1 MWDNA
6 ALLRSIANALFVFS
20 ACAVLYGAAYYAAHL
35 PGLFP
40 LHSVRLSAAPQRVDA
55 VGVLQT
61 VRNEVQG
68 NFFTVDIERLR
79 QSLEKLP
86 WVRGVSIRR
95 EFPYR
100 LAVQLE
106 EHQVLAR
113 WNNAALVN
121 QQGEV
126 FVVESERV
134 MPKAAPRP
142 DEVRVSDETTSQLV
156 RLTYNANQVA
166 GYGGVPLAGASGTP
180 RPSLY
185 GGSEQVLPSF
195 IGPDGAAAE
204 VTRHYTQFNR
214 QLASLNLQA
223 AQIALSPRHAWQLHL
238 SNGMVLE
245 LGRED
250 MQQRL
255 ARFVAVYPYS
265 LKTEDRGQHP
275 QEAGRAVP
283 VAEATTAALRTEGR
297 VAYVDLRYRNG
308 FAVRRITNDKG

>member
-6 ALLRSIANALFVFS
+6 PLLRSIANALFVFS
-20 ACAVLYGAAYYAAHL
+20 VCAVLYGAAYYAAHL

-55 VGVLQT
+55 AKVLQA

-100 LAVQLE
+100 LAVRLE
-106 EHQVLAR
+106 EHQTLAR
-113 WNNAALVN
+113 WNNVALVN

-126 FVVESERV
+126 FV
-134 MPKAAPRP
+134 
-142 DEVRVSDETTSQLV
+142 
-156 RLTYNANQVA
+156 AN
-166 GYGGVPLAGASGTP
+166 
-180 RPSLY
+180 
-185 GGSEQVLPSF
+185 SEQALPVF
-195 IGPDGAAAE
+195 TGPDGAAPE
-204 VTRHYTQFNR
+204 VTQHYAQFSQ
-214 QLASLNLQA
+214 QLAALDLQVTRLV
-223 AQIALSPRHAWQLHL
+223 LSPRHAWQLRL

-265 LKTEDRGQHP
+265 L
-275 QEAGRAVP
+275 
-283 VAEATTAALRTEGR
+283 AAIQSQ
-297 VAYVDLRYRNG
+297 VKFVDLRYRNG
-308 FAVRRITNDKG
+308 FAVSGLANGGLAKQG

>member
-20 ACAVLYGAAYYAAHL
+20 LFAVLYGAAYYAAHL

-55 VGVLQT
+55 AGVLQA
-61 VRNEVQG
+61 VRNEVRG

-86 WVRGVSIRR
+86 WVRSVSIRR

-106 EHQVLAR
+106 EHQALAR

-126 FVVESERV
+126 FVAESERV
-134 MPKAAPRP
+134 MPEAAPRP
-142 DEVRVSDETTSQLV
+142 DKVRVS
-156 RLTYNANQVA
+156 
-166 GYGGVPLAGASGTP
+166 GGVPLAGASGTP
-180 RPSLY
+180 RPPLY

-204 VTRHYTQFNR
+204 VTQHYAQFNQ
-214 QLASLNLQA
+214 QLAALDLRVTQL
-223 AQIALSPRHAWQLHL
+223 ALSPRHAWQLRL
-238 SNGMVLE
+238 SNGTVLE

-265 LKTEDRGQHP
+265 L
-275 QEAGRAVP
+275 
-283 VAEATTAALRTEGR
+283 AAIQSK
-297 VAYVDLRYRNG
+297 VKYVDLRYRNG
-308 FAVRRITNDKG
+308 FAVSGLTKQS